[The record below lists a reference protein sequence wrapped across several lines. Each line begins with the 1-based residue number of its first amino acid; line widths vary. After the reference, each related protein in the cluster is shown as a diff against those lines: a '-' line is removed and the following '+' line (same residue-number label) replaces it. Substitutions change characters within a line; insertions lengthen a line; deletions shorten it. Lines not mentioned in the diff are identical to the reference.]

1 MRRVSIPSLS
11 KRTRF
16 LLLIPFIIGTFFV
29 GCSTE
34 KHTGFNRAMQNLTAH
49 YNILFD
55 ANQILDQKQADY
67 DLTFVDS
74 YNEILNVYQD
84 TTTGP
89 KSYTLDKDLQSAV
102 DKANKIIG
110 YKDQSHYIGDAY
122 LVLGKANFLGG
133 QYFNAGEYFNYVTEE
148 FGKQK
153 DLIEEAYT
161 WKARTLMYLNK
172 LPDAKLV
179 LDTALQN
186 INPKKNT
193 TADVYATKLQY
204 DINIQD
210 YVDGEAMAKL
220 AIQYCHTKN
229 QRLRWTFILGQLQE
243 LNNHTADA
251 FANYTKIAKSNAVFE
266 MSFNADLN
274 RIRIEDAQNGIKET
288 RIQKLRSLLKN
299 PNNKEFKDQIYYQ
312 IAQLYFSDKDITNAI
327 KNYKLSISSSVKNQ
341 NQKGISYLRIADINF
356 SIKADYVTAK
366 KYYDSTLTTLPPN
379 YPGYVIIQKK
389 TNNLQLLTDRLKII
403 SREDTLQM
411 LTRLDEKTRRGK
423 IDTMVLAHTAQ
434 MEADANSA
442 LAASKSSGNTSAG
455 NLYNVPG
462 SGNSTFYFYNST
474 AVSQG
479 YQEFQRL
486 WGSRKLEDDW
496 RRSNRTSTVA
506 ANTAVSPT
514 QGTLATAGPVA
525 KSGESV
531 VAASYRQQIVLN
543 LPTTPDLLV
552 QSNLRIYNALFD
564 IANFYRDILDDK
576 KEAINTYE
584 NILKRF
590 PNNPNKPAIDYS
602 LYRLYSELNDPK
614 ADAYKNDL
622 LKSYPETAFAKVIL
636 DPEYSKKLDDKEA
649 EFKAIYNQIY
659 DLYANKKY
667 IDVVSRVD
675 EVMKQYPNNSLAAQ
689 LYYLRAVSAAHNEP
703 VAAFVNDLQ
712 QIVKNYPNDQLI
724 TPLVKQHI
732 NYINANLV
740 DMSARHNAL
749 LFSDTTAVPFAPL
762 VENKKE
768 TPYRVPGRQFDFDN
782 QVVDVRKPVKK
793 VDTTKKEIAKT
804 AVAKAPVTK
813 ADSVKAGAP
822 VQAAVLTPAQKQ
834 PYNSKLFSKRDS
846 TNYYFIINI
855 SNDNT
860 NPASSRFSIGQFNRT
875 NYDGRGITH
884 QLMQVGDN
892 NRLIYVGRFYS
903 LEEVK
908 AYARAIVPL
917 LGEIMKIP
925 KEKYS
930 FFIITKQNLDKLAD
944 KKTLDSYFDYY
955 QNNY

>member
-1 MRRVSIPSLS
+1 MRRVFKPSLS
-11 KRTRF
+11 KRIKF
-16 LLLIPFIIGTFFV
+16 LLLIPFIIGIFFV

-84 TTTGP
+84 TIVT
-89 KSYTLDKDLQSAV
+89 KSYSLDKDLQSAV

-148 FGKQK
+148 FGTEKN
-153 DLIEEAYT
+153 LVEEAYT

-204 DINIQD
+204 DIDIQD

-251 FANYTKIAKSNAVFE
+251 YANYTKIAKSNAVFE

-274 RIRIEDAQNGIKET
+274 RIRIEDAQNGIKLT

-327 KNYKLSISSSVKNQ
+327 KNYKLSISSSIKNQ
-341 NQKGISYLRIADINF
+341 NQKGVSYLRIADINF

-366 KYYDSTLTTLPPN
+366 KYYDSTLTTLSPN
-379 YPGYVIIQKK
+379 YPGYLIIQKK

-411 LTRLDEKTRRGK
+411 LARFDEKTRRAK

-442 LAASKSSGNTSAG
+442 LAASKANNNASAGG
-455 NLYNVPG
+455 NLYNTPG
-462 SGNSTFYFYNST
+462 GGNSTFYFYNST

-486 WGSRKLEDDW
+486 WGGRKLEDDW
-496 RRSNRTSTVA
+496 RRSNRSSTTGTST
-506 ANTAVSPT
+506 AVNPT

-531 VAASYRQQIVLN
+531 AAAKYRQQIVLN

-590 PNNPNKPAIDYS
+590 PNTPNKPAIDYS

-614 ADAYKNDL
+614 ADAYKSDL
-622 LKSYPETAFAKVIL
+622 LKNYPETAFAKVIL

-649 EFKAIYNQIY
+649 EFKALYNQIY
-659 DLYANKKY
+659 DLYASRKY
-667 IDVVSRVD
+667 TDVVSRVD

-712 QIVKNYPNDQLI
+712 QIVKNYPNDRLI

-732 NYINANLV
+732 NYINTNLV

-749 LFSDTTAVPFAPL
+749 LYSDTTAVPFAPL

-768 TPYRVPGRQFDFDN
+768 TPYRVPGRHFDFDN
-782 QVVDVRKPVKK
+782 QVADVRKPVKK
-793 VDTTKKEIAKT
+793 EDEAKKT
-804 AVAKAPVTK
+804 
-813 ADSVKAGAP
+813 DSVKAAP
-822 VQAAVLTPAQKQ
+822 AQVAILTPVQKQ

-925 KEKYS
+925 KDKYS
-930 FFIITKQNLDKLAD
+930 FFIVTKENLDKLAD

>member
-1 MRRVSIPSLS
+1 LRRVFKPSLS
-11 KRTRF
+11 KRIKF
-16 LLLIPFIIGTFFV
+16 LLLIPFIIGIFFV

-84 TTTGP
+84 TIVT
-89 KSYTLDKDLQSAV
+89 KSYSLDKDLQSAV

-148 FGKQK
+148 FGTEKN
-153 DLIEEAYT
+153 LVEEAYT

-204 DINIQD
+204 DIDIQD

-251 FANYTKIAKSNAVFE
+251 YANYTKIAKSNAVFE

-274 RIRIEDAQNGIKET
+274 RIRIEDAQNGIKLT

-327 KNYKLSISSSVKNQ
+327 KNYKLSISSSIKNQ
-341 NQKGISYLRIADINF
+341 NQKGVSYLRIADINF

-366 KYYDSTLTTLPPN
+366 KYYDSTLTTLSPN
-379 YPGYVIIQKK
+379 YPGYLIIQKK

-411 LTRLDEKTRRGK
+411 LARFDEKTRRAK

-442 LAASKSSGNTSAG
+442 LAASKANNNASAGG
-455 NLYNVPG
+455 NLYNTPG
-462 SGNSTFYFYNST
+462 GGNSTFYFYNST

-486 WGSRKLEDDW
+486 WGGRKLEDDW
-496 RRSNRTSTVA
+496 RRSNRSSTTGTST
-506 ANTAVSPT
+506 AVNPT

-531 VAASYRQQIVLN
+531 AAAKYRQQIVLN

-590 PNNPNKPAIDYS
+590 PNTPNKPAIDYS

-614 ADAYKNDL
+614 ADAYKSDL
-622 LKSYPETAFAKVIL
+622 LKNYPETAFAKVIL

-649 EFKAIYNQIY
+649 EFKALYNQIY
-659 DLYANKKY
+659 DLYASRKY
-667 IDVVSRVD
+667 TDVVSRVD

-712 QIVKNYPNDQLI
+712 QIVKNYPNDRLI

-732 NYINANLV
+732 NYINTNLV

-749 LFSDTTAVPFAPL
+749 LYSDTTAVPFAPL

-768 TPYRVPGRQFDFDN
+768 TPYRVPGRHFDFDN
-782 QVVDVRKPVKK
+782 QVADVRKPVKK
-793 VDTTKKEIAKT
+793 EDEAKKT
-804 AVAKAPVTK
+804 
-813 ADSVKAGAP
+813 DSVKAAP
-822 VQAAVLTPAQKQ
+822 AQVAILTPVQKQ

-884 QLMQVGDN
+884 QLMQVVDN

-925 KEKYS
+925 KDKYS
-930 FFIITKQNLDKLAD
+930 FFIVTKENLDKLAD

>member
-1 MRRVSIPSLS
+1 MRRVYKPSLS
-11 KRTRF
+11 KRIKI
-16 LLLIPFIIGTFFV
+16 LLLVPFIIGIFFV

-148 FGKQK
+148 FGTEKN
-153 DLIEEAYT
+153 LIEEAYT

-186 INPKKNT
+186 INPKRNT

-204 DINIQD
+204 DIDIQD

-251 FANYTKIAKSNAVFE
+251 YANYTKIAKSNAVFE

-274 RIRIEDAQNGIKET
+274 RIRIEDAQNGIKQS

-327 KNYKLSISSSVKNQ
+327 KNYKLSISSSIKNQ

-356 SIKADYVTAK
+356 NIKADYVTAK
-366 KYYDSTLTTLPPN
+366 KYYDSTLTTLSPN
-379 YPGYVIIQKK
+379 YPGYLIIQKK

-411 LTRLDEKTRRGK
+411 LAGLDEKARRAK

-434 MEADANSA
+434 MEADANNA
-442 LAASKSSGNTSAG
+442 LAASKANNSTGAGG
-455 NLYNVPG
+455 NLYNTPG
-462 SGNSTFYFYNST
+462 GGNSTFYFYNSN

-496 RRSNRTSTVA
+496 RRSNRSSTA
-506 ANTAVSPT
+506 GANTAVSPT
-514 QGTLATAGPVA
+514 QGTLATSGPAA

-531 VAASYRQQIVLN
+531 AAANYRQQIVLN

-590 PNNPNKPAIDYS
+590 PNTPNKPAIDYS

-622 LKSYPETAFAKVIL
+622 LKNYPETAFAKVIL

-649 EFKAIYNQIY
+649 EFKALYNQIY
-659 DLYANKKY
+659 DLYASRKY

-712 QIVKNYPNDQLI
+712 QIVKNYPNDRLI

-749 LFSDTTAVPFAPL
+749 LYSDTTAVPFAPL

-768 TPYRVPGRQFDFDN
+768 TPYRVPGRHFDFDN
-782 QVVDVRKPVKK
+782 QVADVRKPVKK
-793 VDTTKKEIAKT
+793 VDTAKK
-804 AVAKAPVTK
+804 V
-813 ADSVKAGAP
+813 DSVKAAP
-822 VQAAVLTPAQKQ
+822 AQVAILTPAQKQ

-875 NYDGRGITH
+875 NYDGKGITH

-903 LEEVK
+903 LGEVK

-925 KEKYS
+925 KDKYS
-930 FFIITKQNLDKLAD
+930 FFIVTKENLDKLAD

>member
-1 MRRVSIPSLS
+1 MRRVFKPSLS
-11 KRTRF
+11 KRIKF
-16 LLLIPFIIGTFFV
+16 LLLIPFIIGIFFV

-84 TTTGP
+84 TIVT
-89 KSYTLDKDLQSAV
+89 KSYSLDKDLQSAV

-148 FGKQK
+148 FGTEKN
-153 DLIEEAYT
+153 LVEEAYT

-186 INPKKNT
+186 INPKKNI

-204 DINIQD
+204 DIDVQD

-251 FANYTKIAKSNAVFE
+251 YANYTKIAKSNAVFE

-274 RIRIEDAQNGIKET
+274 RIRIEDAQNGIKLT

-327 KNYKLSISSSVKNQ
+327 KNYKLSISSSIKNQ
-341 NQKGISYLRIADINF
+341 NQKGVSYLRIADINF

-366 KYYDSTLTTLPPN
+366 KYYDSTLTTLSPN
-379 YPGYVIIQKK
+379 YPGYLIIQKK

-403 SREDTLQM
+403 SREDTLHM
-411 LTRLDEKTRRGK
+411 LARFDEKTRRAK

-442 LAASKSSGNTSAG
+442 LAASKANNNASAGG
-455 NLYNVPG
+455 NLYNTPG
-462 SGNSTFYFYNST
+462 GGNSTFYFYNST

-486 WGSRKLEDDW
+486 WGGRKLEDDW
-496 RRSNRTSTVA
+496 RRSNRSSTTGT
-506 ANTAVSPT
+506 NTTVNPT

-531 VAASYRQQIVLN
+531 AAAKYRQQIVLN

-590 PNNPNKPAIDYS
+590 PNTPNKPAIDYS

-614 ADAYKNDL
+614 ADAYKSDL
-622 LKSYPETAFAKVIL
+622 LKNYPETAFAKVIL

-649 EFKAIYNQIY
+649 EFKALYNQIY
-659 DLYANKKY
+659 DLYASRKY
-667 IDVVSRVD
+667 TDVVSRVD

-712 QIVKNYPNDQLI
+712 QIVKNYPNDRLI

-749 LFSDTTAVPFAPL
+749 LYSDTTAVPFAPL

-768 TPYRVPGRQFDFDN
+768 TPYRVPGRHFDFDN
-782 QVVDVRKPVKK
+782 QVADVRKPVKK
-793 VDTTKKEIAKT
+793 EDEAKKT
-804 AVAKAPVTK
+804 
-813 ADSVKAGAP
+813 DSVKAAP
-822 VQAAVLTPAQKQ
+822 AQVAILTPAQKQ

-925 KEKYS
+925 KDKYS
-930 FFIITKQNLDKLAD
+930 FFIVTKENLDKLAD